1 MKISLVV
8 LMISLLT
15 VYFEFPCEVVQISGV
30 VIDNDSGE
38 KIFGATVR
46 EGSLKNGAE
55 TNEEGRF
62 TINVSDVKNDLI
74 ISFIGYEDYVL
85 KIEPG
90 KLYYEV
96 KLAESAQVLE
106 SVIVTAYKAPLKK
119 IDNTTSGYSITDASM
134 ASLPSKEKESIRSRK
149 DKSISSSIS
158 VGYKKEDDDTP
169 SGQVTAGEWNDL
181 HHWDKWQALLKDKEY
196 SDMHKT
202 WGIYPDQRYAAF
214 VVNNNNQPING
225 VVLNLQA
232 QDGKVLWSAVSD
244 VNGKAELWAAAYDG
258 KSVGKDLE
266 ILYDLDGE
274 KGRIRSIKNIKNGVN
289 EIVINKACQ
298 PIKQAQ
304 ICFVVD
310 ATGSM
315 SDEINYLKSDL
326 ASVINGIKASHV
338 STTIELSSIFYRDNG
353 DDYVTKASSFST
365 DLDNNMRFIKAQSA
379 SGGGDVPEAVEQGL
393 KLALN
398 QSWSS
403 DNTVP
408 KIIFLL
414 LDAPPHSDVSSM
426 QLYKHSINEAA
437 KRGIKIIPIS
447 ASGIDRPTE
456 FLLKFTALLTN
467 GTYVFITDD
476 SGIGDAHLAPVH
488 NDYTVEKLNGVL
500 ARLIAGYITNDCTN
514 TSQSDVTTSVKL
526 YPNPASHSI
535 NLTYKDVPNQIHI
548 TSATGQVVMQVNADG
563 SPQLI
568 DISNLLSGIYFV
580 KLMYGDKSISSKFI
594 IVK

>member
-1 MKISLVV
+1 MKISFIV
-8 LMISLLT
+8 LMISFLT
-15 VYFEFPCEVVQISGV
+15 LYSDFHSEGTQISGV

-38 KIFGATVR
+38 KIFRATIR

-90 KLYYEV
+90 KTDYEI
-96 KLAESAQVLE
+96 KLEPSFQMLE
-106 SVIVTAYKAPLKK
+106 SVVVTAYKAPLIKM
-119 IDNTTSGYSITDASM
+119 DNAASAYRVTEASIA
-134 ASLPSKEKESIRSRK
+134 ALPSKERKSKTSSLTADYKE
-149 DKSISSSIS
+149 
-158 VGYKKEDDDTP
+158 VEDDTP

-181 HHWDKWQALLKDKEY
+181 HNWDKWQALLNDKEY
-196 SDMHKT
+196 SGMHKT
-202 WGIYPDQRYAAF
+202 WGMYTDQRYAAF
-214 VVNNNNQPING
+214 VVNNDNQPING
-225 VVLNLQA
+225 VVLSLQA
-232 QDGKVLWSAVSD
+232 RDGKVLWSAVSD
-244 VNGKAELWAAAYDG
+244 VNGKAELWASAFDG
-258 KSVGKDLE
+258 SIVDKDLQIMYE
-266 ILYDLDGE
+266 FDGI
-274 KGRIRSIKNIKNGVN
+274 KGKIDNIKNIKKGVN
-289 EIVINKACQ
+289 QIIIDKACE
-298 PIKQAQ
+298 PIPLAQ

-326 ASVINGIKASHV
+326 ASVINGFKASHV
-338 STTIELSSIFYRDNG
+338 GTTIELSSIFYRDNG
-353 DDYVTKASSFST
+353 DDYVSKASSFST
-365 DLDNNMRFIKAQSA
+365 DLDNTMRFIKAQSA
-379 SGGGDVPEAVEQGL
+379 SGGGDTPEAVEQGL

-426 QLYKHSINEAA
+426 QLYKHSINEAS

-500 ARLIAGYITNDCTN
+500 TRLIAGYITNDCTN
-514 TSQSDVTTSVKL
+514 ASQIDVATSVKL

-548 TSATGQVVMQVNADG
+548 TSATGQVVMQVNADA
-563 SPQLI
+563 SPQQI
-568 DISNLLSGIYFV
+568 DIGNLLSGIYFV
-580 KLMYGDKSISSKFI
+580 KLMYGDKSISTKFI
-594 IVK
+594 VVK